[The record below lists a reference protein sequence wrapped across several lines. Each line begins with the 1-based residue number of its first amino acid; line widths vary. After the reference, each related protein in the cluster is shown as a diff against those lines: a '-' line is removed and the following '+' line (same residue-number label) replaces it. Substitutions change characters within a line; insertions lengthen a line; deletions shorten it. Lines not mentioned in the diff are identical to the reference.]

1 MKPKPYHVRAIFNV
15 ETEETNYRIAKGHRR
30 GPLMP
35 GEWST
40 FEEALAI
47 AKSMTEMIKDL
58 DDAGYTANI

>member
-15 ETEETNYRIAKGHRR
+15 ETEETNYRIAAGNRR

-47 AKSMTEMIKDL
+47 ANIMAKNKKDL